1 MRELVSRERPPLDG
15 LRVID
20 LTTFLSGPSATQL
33 LGDLGADVIKV
44 ESLDGDSS
52 RAIVGPALGGESA
65 YYLASNRNKRSIAV
79 NLKSPRGVEV
89 LKRLIAGADV
99 VLENF
104 RPGVI
109 KRLGI
114 DPETALAEQPALV
127 WASISGFGQDG
138 PLRDRPAYDMVVQA
152 LSGVMSLNG
161 HPGAPAAR
169 LGIPAGDVVAGLYAV
184 IGILAALQAR
194 GQTGRGRIIDVQGA
208 AGTGKSHLLSFG
220 ARDARARGYTCVVL
234 DGGATHTAA
243 SLMLALLGLQADA
256 GTGDAPLAG
265 LVRERCAALGVSPV
279 HIDACV
285 DLIDAAPEWPLPAT
299 QLLQTAALCALV
311 QHRAANQPLLIAID
325 DLQCVDWQLA
335 MILNVVVPTT
345 LDYPILWMFAT
356 RLEPGPMRRPLGVRM
371 DALARTTLHLT
382 PPAVRVDR
390 ADTGGVHRLARTPG
404 QDAG

>member
-1 MRELVSRERPPLDG
+1 MTFNLASSPIQPFDARVMLDVHSLKALRQRRGGREALSEQFQERRLCLTRAAIKRAESGKPVPYRTVRHLAAYYGIGVETLIDAEPDRQAPPPRPVPDMSDVERLQC
-15 LRVID
+15 RAVID
-20 LTTFLSGPSATQL
+20 A
-33 LGDLGADVIKV
+33 VH
-44 ESLDGDSS
+44 
-52 RAIVGPALGGESA
+52 VG
-65 YYLASNRNKRSIAV
+65 
-79 NLKSPRGVEV
+79 
-89 LKRLIAGADV
+89 
-99 VLENF
+99 
-104 RPGVI
+104 
-109 KRLGI
+109 
-114 DPETALAEQPALV
+114 
-127 WASISGFGQDG
+127 
-138 PLRDRPAYDMVVQA
+138 
-152 LSGVMSLNG
+152 
-161 HPGAPAAR
+161 
-169 LGIPAGDVVAGLYAV
+169 
-184 IGILAALQAR
+184 
-194 GQTGRGRIIDVQGA
+194 GRGRIIDVQGT
-208 AGTGKSHLLSFG
+208 AGAGKSHLLSFG
-220 ARDARARGYTCVVL
+220 ARDARARGYTCAVL
-234 DGGATHTAA
+234 DGGATHTAT

-382 PPAVRVDR
+382 PPAVRADR
-390 ADTGGVHRLARTPG
+390 ADAGGVHRLGRTALQG
-404 QDAG
+404 AD